1 MIGLGLSGSRR
12 MEVKIKNKL
21 VDMTIDLTPREVAEI
36 IWEMDSSD
44 QVQLLARLSMAGK
57 FEDIV
62 MQMQHVSDDLNT
74 KADATQRLV
83 RSFVDKLYE
92 YLHE

>member
-1 MIGLGLSGSRR
+1 
-12 MEVKIKNKL
+12 MEIKIKNKL
-21 VDMTIDLTPREVAEI
+21 ADITIDLTPREVAEI

-44 QVQLLARLSMAGK
+44 QVQLLAWLSMAGK
-57 FEDIV
+57 FEDII

-74 KADATQRLV
+74 KADVTQRLV